1 VAYRIGK
8 HEDIAVGLLRLLR
21 SDLDTASRHLGATRR
36 RADRIHKARRSLKR
50 ARTLLRLLEPRFG
63 EPIAAVRRS
72 LARASRLL
80 ASARDA
86 DVAVAS
92 AKVLESAV
100 AHAGLGFGGAAE
112 RLKAAAAEAHERRTP
127 MAEIVERVRS
137 ARLATDRFDTAF
149 DGRALFEMAVAR
161 TYAKGREALRRAETS
176 LATPDLHRWRKS
188 VKDIWHLLLV
198 SRGRVARPTKR
209 LRAQLDALAEL
220 LGTDNDHALLAE
232 RLALSPAADPNLMGQ
247 LAAIA
252 KRRNAI
258 EAEAFALGQRI
269 YKRKPKAFARK
280 YKMRRG

>member
-8 HEDIAVGLLRLLR
+8 HEDIAAGLLRLLR
-21 SDLDTASRHLGATRR
+21 SDLDTASRHLSATRR

-50 ARTLLRLLEPRFG
+50 ARTLLRLLDPRFG
-63 EPIAAVRRS
+63 EPVAAMRHS
-72 LARASRLL
+72 LARSSRLL
-80 ASARDA
+80 AGARDA
-86 DVAVAS
+86 DVAAAS
-92 AKVLESAV
+92 ARTLETA
-100 AHAGLGFGGAAE
+100 AANAGLGFGRAAE
-112 RLKAAAAEAHERRTP
+112 RLRAVAAEAHERRTP
-127 MAEIVERVRS
+127 IAEILDRVRS
-137 ARLATDRFDTAF
+137 ARQATDRLDTAF
-149 DGRALFEMAVAR
+149 DGPALFTMAVAR
-161 TYAKGREALRRAETS
+161 TYAKGRKALRRAETS

-198 SRGRVARPTKR
+198 SRSRLAGPTKR

-252 KRRNAI
+252 RRRNAI
-258 EAEAFALGQRI
+258 EAETFALGQRI